1 MNGPDAVGRET
12 RRTWLVLALILALAA
27 ALRVLSFR
35 GYTSHDAS
43 AYAQLAHMMVS
54 GGFKPGMMWFFPVF
68 SVRVGLFAPVALA
81 FRLGGVNELM
91 LTLYPFLLSMLSVL
105 LAYFGARAV
114 FGIRAGLI
122 AACLM
127 ALLPIDARFASQLL
141 PDMPAALYMNAGVL
155 LVYAGSRQETVPR
168 KLASGA
174 LAGLAL
180 FASWLCKETVLYLL
194 PFIGAY
200 LLWLVIKD
208 RRNVTLLVAVAAAA
222 GLLVVLE
229 GWMYHHYAGD
239 YFLRYH
245 ALQSNF
251 ESARRALS
259 VVTIASVASYLLH
272 RALVVLQ
279 VTILNVED
287 FGLMLAAAL
296 VACAYALFRQRRRFL
311 LPALWF
317 GWLLLLFSYGS
328 ASLSAYVPLHAQ
340 MTRFQYPMLLPAIL
354 LISGLASSMLAQ
366 SNPGDSTKSYRP
378 RLFSGVL
385 LFTYL
390 VLVFAVTVAFSIR
403 TGMGRRC
410 RVQRAMARVLKPAD
424 PLYTDGLTAAA
435 LRFFWKYPVADSTH
449 DFQGMA
455 TARIPSGAYVL
466 LDRNELDLICNV
478 DRYVP
483 PKFLDS
489 IPATW
494 HELGR
499 KDNATLYRVPPIP
512 LSDSAWRPL
521 ELPQKQRVSNED

>member
-1 MNGPDAVGRET
+1 MNGSDAAGRET
-12 RRTWLVLALILALAA
+12 LRTWLILGLILMLAA

-43 AYAQLAHMMVS
+43 AYAQLAHMMVA
-54 GGFKPGMMWFFPVF
+54 GGFKPGMQWFFPVF

-91 LTLYPFLLSMLSVL
+91 LTVYPFLLSMLSVI
-105 LAYFGARAV
+105 LAFWAARTIFDV
-114 FGIRAGLI
+114 RAGLI

-155 LVYAGSRQETVPR
+155 LVYAGSRQETVSHR
-168 KLASGA
+168 LASGV
-174 LAGLAL
+174 LAGIAL

-194 PFIGAY
+194 PFVGAY
-200 LLWLVIKD
+200 LLWLAIQD

-222 GLLVVLE
+222 GLLVGLE
-229 GWMYHHYAGD
+229 GWMYHHYTGD
-239 YFLRYH
+239 YLLRYH
-245 ALQSNF
+245 ALQRNA
-251 ESARRALS
+251 EGARRALS
-259 VVTIASVASYLLH
+259 VATVSSVASYLLQ
-272 RALVVLQ
+272 RALVVLR

-296 VACAYALFRQRRRFL
+296 VACAYAIFRQRRRFL

-317 GWLLLLFSYGS
+317 GWLLLLFSFGS
-328 ASLSAYVPLHAQ
+328 ASFNAYVPLNAR

-354 LISGLASSMLAQ
+354 LISGLASSIIAR
-366 SNPGDSTKSYRP
+366 SNPGDSGKPYRP

-390 VLVFAVTVAFSIR
+390 ILVFAVTVAFGIR

-410 RVQRAMARVLKPAD
+410 RVQRAMARVLEPTD
-424 PLYTDGLTAAA
+424 PLYTDGSTAAA
-435 LRFFWKYPVADSTH
+435 LRFFWKYPAVDSTH
-449 DFQGMA
+449 DFRGMA
-455 TARIPSGAYVL
+455 MAQIPPGAYVL
-466 LDRNELDLICNV
+466 LDRNELDLIGNV

-483 PKFLDS
+483 PRFLDS

-499 KDNATLYRVPPIP
+499 KDNATLYRVPLIP
-512 LSDSAWRPL
+512 SADSTRGV
-521 ELPQKQRVSNED
+521 R